1 MALNKYSLNIEPEIL
16 KYWEKND
23 VYGKVKSKNK
33 GKPKFYF
40 LQGPPYT
47 SGRLHIGHAWN
58 NTAKDIILRYK
69 RMRGFDV
76 WDRAGYDMH
85 GLPTANYVMKKLN
98 LKTKEDIEEY
108 GIDKFTQACLKFSSD
123 NALLMDK
130 DLWRFGVWLDFDN
143 AYWPI
148 NNVFM
153 EGEWWLIKKA
163 FTDKRLYKGK
173 KVMTWCSTCETA
185 LAKHELEYKTDK
197 DTSIF
202 MKFKVDNNKNEY
214 LIIWTTT
221 PWTIPYN
228 LAVMVNPELEYV
240 KAKVENETWIISK
253 ALVNA
258 LMGAWDKKYEI
269 LETFN
274 GNELEGI
281 KYIHPMLEE
290 IPSLKEVKNKFEK
303 THSIV
308 LSTEYVDVTA
318 GSGLVHCAPGCG
330 PEDYEVGQKYG
341 LPAYNNLNEQGM
353 FENMGAY
360 DGKIAKVD
368 DKFFIERLKELGV
381 LIQTTPVEHE
391 YAHCW
396 RCRNPVVFR
405 ATKQWFMKVED
416 LREKIISE
424 NQGTYWVPEKSKE
437 QYDAWMSNLKDNS
450 IARQR
455 YWGCPVPIWE
465 CECGHVEVIGSAKE
479 LEEKAIDNKI
489 PKDFHRPWIDEVKIK
504 CPKCSKEISRL
515 PDVLDVWID
524 SGTNSWTCLDY
535 PKNKELFEKLWPADL
550 VLEATEHVRL
560 WFSMLNI
567 CSMIAFN
574 KRCFDNAYVHG
585 MILDWHGTKMSKSL
599 GNVISPYEV
608 VDKYGIDVLRYYMN
622 NNNAGENFNFSWE
635 DCKNKQRSLIVFWNV
650 HNFLLDISKEIGK
663 NPFEINEDSVLSEL
677 GVEERFILSRL
688 NSVIKKVTELFDAY
702 RIDETITVI
711 ENLFLDLSRIYI
723 QSVREKAAT
732 GSATDK
738 EVVLYTINKVFFESL
753 KIFTTIS
760 PFICEQ
766 MYLNLKNSFGLKEL
780 SINLFEWPS
789 YNDTFIDK
797 ELEKNMQIAGSVIQ
811 SILSAREKSKLSVR
825 WPVLEVDIVSEN
837 PGVEKALNELKK
849 MILSQTNVK
858 KLNYY
863 KIHPKIKQSIKLNFA
878 SVKSGFGDLAPKI
891 IAKFSGIAQDEMVSD
906 LNKKGKYMI
915 KIDDKNLEIT
925 KAHVIFERQIPEGFV
940 DNNFRF
946 GYVLLN
952 KKRNPELDSE
962 GYSREIMRRVQA
974 ARKKAGLEKTD
985 SIMLYIQTDE
995 KLKQMLLPWK
1005 DKIQLKVGA
1014 SKMKIDT
1021 QEPAKKHS
1029 NVSEEKVKEKKF
1041 YLHFEKE

>member
-1 MALNKYSLNIEPEIL
+1 
-16 KYWEKND
+16 
-23 VYGKVKSKNK
+23 
-33 GKPKFYF
+33 
-40 LQGPPYT
+40 
-47 SGRLHIGHAWN
+47 
-58 NTAKDIILRYK
+58 
-69 RMRGFDV
+69 
-76 WDRAGYDMH
+76 
-85 GLPTANYVMKKLN
+85 
-98 LKTKEDIEEY
+98 
-108 GIDKFTQACLKFSSD
+108 
-123 NALLMDK
+123 
-130 DLWRFGVWLDFDN
+130 
-143 AYWPI
+143 
-148 NNVFM
+148 
-153 EGEWWLIKKA
+153 
-163 FTDKRLYKGK
+163 
-173 KVMTWCSTCETA
+173 
-185 LAKHELEYKTDK
+185 
-197 DTSIF
+197 
-202 MKFKVDNNKNEY
+202 
-214 LIIWTTT
+214 
-221 PWTIPYN
+221 
-228 LAVMVNPELEYV
+228 
-240 KAKVENETWIISK
+240 
-253 ALVNA
+253 
-258 LMGAWDKKYEI
+258 
-269 LETFN
+269 
-274 GNELEGI
+274 
-281 KYIHPMLEE
+281 
-290 IPSLKEVKNKFEK
+290 
-303 THSIV
+303 
-308 LSTEYVDVTA
+308 
-318 GSGLVHCAPGCG
+318 
-330 PEDYEVGQKYG
+330 
-341 LPAYNNLNEQGM
+341 
-353 FENMGAY
+353 
-360 DGKIAKVD
+360 
-368 DKFFIERLKELGV
+368 
-381 LIQTTPVEHE
+381 
-391 YAHCW
+391 
-396 RCRNPVVFR
+396 
-405 ATKQWFMKVED
+405 
-416 LREKIISE
+416 
-424 NQGTYWVPEKSKE
+424 
-437 QYDAWMSNLKDNS
+437 
-450 IARQR
+450 
-455 YWGCPVPIWE
+455 
-465 CECGHVEVIGSAKE
+465 
-479 LEEKAIDNKI
+479 
-489 PKDFHRPWIDEVKIK
+489 
-504 CPKCSKEISRL
+504 
-515 PDVLDVWID
+515 
-524 SGTNSWTCLDY
+524 
-535 PKNKELFEKLWPADL
+535 
-550 VLEATEHVRL
+550 
-560 WFSMLNI
+560 
-567 CSMIAFN
+567 
-574 KRCFDNAYVHG
+574 
-585 MILDWHGTKMSKSL
+585 
-599 GNVISPYEV
+599 NVISPYEV

-962 GYSREIMRRVQA
+962 GYAREIMRRVQA